1 MVRELPKGNIL
12 LISNNIMITDTAIYS
27 VAFDE
32 SFDLELNQES
42 VVLTA
47 HNNDKVVYMN
57 A

>member
-1 MVRELPKGNIL
+1 
-12 LISNNIMITDTAIYS
+12 MITDSAIYT

-32 SFDLELNQES
+32 SFDLELNKES

-47 HNNDKVVYMN
+47 HNNGRVVFMN

>member
-1 MVRELPKGNIL
+1 
-12 LISNNIMITDTAIYS
+12 MITDTAIYS